1 MTPVAQCTK
10 SSWSK
15 KTVQVTVAMRT
26 ENETQSSHPSQ
37 LIVIRY
43 DISLIRSVA
52 QYIVISVMNRIDN
65 SSRRYYQIIRLPKK
79 PVELTEKELKLY
91 NAVRRMRSEIRL
103 FLLSSRN
110 HWYDFQKSKKS
121 TDTAIKADLSRTKG
135 ILDDILFSY
144 SFEVWDNLP

>member
-26 ENETQSSHPSQ
+26 ENETQSSHPSR
-37 LIVIRY
+37 LIVMRY

-52 QYIVISVMNRIDN
+52 QYIVISVMNRIGN

-79 PVELTEKELKLY
+79 TC
-91 NAVRRMRSEIRL
+91 
-103 FLLSSRN
+103 
-110 HWYDFQKSKKS
+110 
-121 TDTAIKADLSRTKG
+121 
-135 ILDDILFSY
+135 
-144 SFEVWDNLP
+144 